1 MTDGSVN
8 VRQLAKS
15 YGEVEAVRGIDLDI
29 AGGEFFSLLG
39 PSGCGKTTTLR
50 MIAGFETPTSGEIR
64 IDGVDVVRTSAHERP
79 VNTVFQNYALFPF
92 LSVADNVAF
101 GLRYQ
106 QVDKAGVKRKVAEAL
121 EMVRM
126 GQFAKRKPG
135 QLSGGQQQ
143 RVALAR
149 AIVLGPRVLLLDEP
163 LGALD
168 AKLRKTLQVELKS
181 LQQSVGITFVY
192 VTHDQEEALTM
203 SDRMAVMAAGK
214 VEQIGSPADV
224 YENPETAYVA
234 DFLGSA
240 NVVNVEVIGAG
251 APGRTVFR
259 LGSVTLEASGPTMAP
274 GPGTLVIRPERIYL
288 DSTADD
294 AVAIAATVERT
305 VYLGAM
311 SDVIVRLDSG
321 QELVVRRPSELSG
334 SHHRDEKV
342 MVHLRPNAM
351 RLVPAGSLPAAV
363 D

>member
-1 MTDGSVN
+1 MKGGSL
-8 VRQLAKS
+8 QLLGLHKS
-15 YGEVEAVRGIDLDI
+15 YGDVPAVRGIDLDI
-29 AGGEFFSLLG
+29 AAGEFFSLLG

-64 IDGVDVVRTSAHERP
+64 IDGADVSRIPANDRP

-92 LSVADNVAF
+92 MTVEDNVAF

-106 QVDKAGVKRKVAEAL
+106 KVGKADGKRKVAESL
-121 EMVRM
+121 DMVRM
-126 GQFAKRKPG
+126 GQYAKRRPG

-181 LQQSVGITFVY
+181 LQESLGITFVY

-203 SDRMAVMAAGK
+203 SDRMAVMAGGM
-214 VEQIGSPADV
+214 VEQVGTPAEV
-224 YENPETAYVA
+224 YESPSTAYVA

-240 NVVNVEVIGAG
+240 NVLTVEIIRSDSAG
-251 APGRTVFR
+251 QTTFR
-259 LGSVTLEASGPTMAP
+259 LGADTLSCRG
-274 GPGTLVIRPERIYL
+274 GGIDGTDARLVIRPERL
-288 DSTADD
+288 LLEPPPED
-294 AVAIAATVERT
+294 AGTLEGTVVRT
-305 VYLGAM
+305 VYQGPTT
-311 SDVIVRLDSG
+311 DVIVRLSSG
-321 QELVVRRPSELSG
+321 DELVVRRPSERVGQQSAG
-334 SHHRDEKV
+334 EQV
-342 MVHLRPNAM
+342 TVHCRADAM
-351 RLVPAGSLPAAV
+351 RLLPPGALA

>member
-1 MTDGSVN
+1 MTHGSVS
-8 VRQLAKS
+8 VRNLAKT
-15 YGEVEAVRGIDLDI
+15 YGEVEAVRGVDLDI

-64 IDGVDVVRTSAHERP
+64 IDGIDVGRTSAHERP

-106 QVDKAGVKRKVAEAL
+106 QVGKADAKRKVAEAL

-126 GQFAKRKPG
+126 GQYTKRKPA

-149 AIVLGPRVLLLDEP
+149 ALVLGPKVLLLDEP

-181 LQQSVGITFVY
+181 LQESVGITFVY
-192 VTHDQEEALTM
+192 VTHDQEEALAM
-203 SDRMAVMAAGK
+203 SDRIAVMAAGK
-214 VEQIGSPADV
+214 VEQIGSPNDV
-224 YENPETAYVA
+224 YENPDTAYVA

-251 APGRTVFR
+251 SSGCTAFR
-259 LGSVTLEASGPTMAP
+259 LGSVRLEASGPTMAP
-274 GPGTLVIRPERIYL
+274 GPGTLVIRPERIQL
-288 DSTADD
+288 GPTDND
-294 AVAIAATVERT
+294 AVA
-305 VYLGAM
+305 
-311 SDVIVRLDSG
+311 
-321 QELVVRRPSELSG
+321 
-334 SHHRDEKV
+334 
-342 MVHLRPNAM
+342 
-351 RLVPAGSLPAAV
+351 
-363 D
+363 